1 MSGDI
6 DRAAITQRLRDLITV
21 RGGPAE
27 VARLCDIAL
36 PTVETWIAGRG
47 LPGSVNLAKLARGC
61 AISAHWILFGKER
74 AR

>member
-1 MSGDI
+1 MSEI
-6 DRAAITQRLRDLITV
+6 DRDTITRRLRDLIVV

-27 VARLCDIAL
+27 VERLCDLAL

-61 AISAHWILFGKER
+61 AVSAHWILFGKER
-74 AR
+74 VK